1 MFHCRPAVILG
12 TCAALFWAVPALSDP
27 AANDAVGGTG
37 RIEPRGGMV
46 SLSGAPGAQIKSI
59 AVHVGDFVKQ
69 GQLLVVLDDDSAR
82 AQQEIAQLA
91 YNQTRLVSDQSVA
104 NERMQVEVTKK
115 HWSQAQSD
123 ADAYRA
129 LGPTATSTRQ
139 IATSD
144 TAAFE
149 AKATY
154 QAEQSKLRQVSA
166 GAAADIQ
173 SAARRL
179 KVANDMLATYQ
190 VRAPSSGTILRID
203 QHAGENAAGPLIELG
218 DISAMYV
225 VAQVFQGDLLKV
237 APGMKVRISNTAL
250 GRDLSGT
257 VEQVS
262 RLVDTKAQLGDVR
275 IRLADTN
282 LASRVVG
289 MEVEVKI
296 AR

>member
-1 MFHCRPAVILG
+1 MFHRPTAVILG
-12 TCAALFWAVPALSDP
+12 VLLFWTVPALSDP
-27 AANDAVGGTG
+27 AATDAVGGTG
-37 RIEPRGGMV
+37 RIEPRGGVV
-46 SLSGAPGAQIKSI
+46 SLPGAPGALIKSI
-59 AVHVGDFVKQ
+59 AVHIGDFVRQ

-91 YNQTRLVSDQSVA
+91 YNQTRLVSDQSVT
-104 NERMQVEVTKK
+104 NERMQVEVAKK
-115 HWSQAQSD
+115 HWQQAQSD
-123 ADAYRA
+123 AEAYRA
-129 LGPTATSTRQ
+129 LGPTATSARQ

-154 QAEQSKLRQVSA
+154 QAEQSKARQVIA
-166 GAAADIQ
+166 GAAADIA

-179 KVANDMLATYQ
+179 KVANDTLATYQ

-203 QHAGENAAGPLIELG
+203 QHAGETVAGPLIELG

-237 APGMKVRISNTAL
+237 TRGMKARISNTAL

-275 IRLADTN
+275 IRLDDTN

>member
-1 MFHCRPAVILG
+1 MFHRHMAVILG
-12 TCAALFWAVPALSDP
+12 ALLCWTVPALSDP
-27 AANDAVGGTG
+27 AAKDAVGGTG
-37 RIEPRGGMV
+37 RIEPRGGVV

-59 AVHVGDFVKQ
+59 AVHVGDFVRQ

-91 YNQTRLVSDQSVA
+91 FNQTKLVSDQSVA
-104 NERMQVEVTKK
+104 NERMQVEVAKK
-115 HWSQAQSD
+115 HWLQAQSD
-123 ADAYRA
+123 AEAYRA
-129 LGPTATSTRQ
+129 LGTTATSTRQ
-139 IATSD
+139 IAASD

-154 QAEQSKLRQVSA
+154 QAEQSKARQVSA
-166 GAAADIQ
+166 GAAADIA

-179 KVANDMLATYQ
+179 KVANDTLATYQ

-237 APGMKVRISNTAL
+237 APGMKAHISNAAL
-250 GRDLSGT
+250 GRELSGT
-257 VEQVS
+257 IEQVS

-275 IRLADTN
+275 IRLDDTN

>member
-1 MFHCRPAVILG
+1 MTAPMFFPRPAVILG
-12 TCAALFWAVPALSDP
+12 ACLVLFWCAGAQ
-27 AANDAVGGTG
+27 AADAVGGTG
-37 RIEPRGGMV
+37 RIEPRGGV
-46 SLSGAPGAQIKSI
+46 VEVPGAPGALIKSI
-59 AVHVGDFVKQ
+59 SVHVGDYVKQ
-69 GQLLVVLDDDSAR
+69 GQVLVVLDDDSVR

-104 NERMQVEVTKK
+104 NERVQVEVMRK
-115 HWSQAQSD
+115 HYDQAQSD

-149 AKATY
+149 AKASWE
-154 QAEQSKLRQVSA
+154 AEQSKLKQVSA
-166 GAAADIQ
+166 GALSDIA

-179 KVANDMLATYQ
+179 KVANDLLATYQ
-190 VRAPSSGTILRID
+190 VRATSNGTILRIN
-203 QHAGENAAGPLIELG
+203 QHAGENVAGPLMELG
-218 DISAMYV
+218 DISTMYV
-225 VAQVFQGDLLKV
+225 DAQVFQGDLLKV
-237 APGMKVRISNTAL
+237 APGMKARISNTAL
-250 GRDLSGT
+250 GRELTGT

-262 RLVDTKAQLGDVR
+262 RLVDTKAQLGEVR
-275 IRLADTN
+275 IRLDDTN

-296 AR
+296 AH